1 MKIATTTGD
10 FGAYTRNQAECIR
23 YIHAAG
29 FRCVDYNFGIDYADK
44 TGVFGPDWQ
53 EYLQGIKAL
62 AQELGVTFVQSHAPM
77 GTPIVRDEKYEAFIE
92 ANKRCIES
100 CAILGIKCVVV
111 HSGYEYGLTKEQC
124 FERNKEFYM
133 QLLPLAEKLGVN
145 VLVENFNKMYKEGV
159 YWIDNA
165 PDLRALIDYVD
176 HPMFHA
182 CWDAGHANMQDM
194 PQDEALRML
203 GEHVLAVHIQDNMGD
218 QDTHMLPLCGTL
230 NLDEVMCGLL
240 DIGYKG
246 TFTFE
251 VGKIFL
257 PGSRRR
263 SYARAQKLLNA
274 PLLYKQKMEEL
285 IYEIGKHTLEA
296 YGCFEG

>member
-1 MKIATTTGD
+1 MKLATTTGD

-263 SYARAQKLLNA
+263 PYERAQKLLNA